1 MRRQIVMRC
10 CLVLTALGA
19 SGCMQTP
26 GDYSPNYSYVSVVS
40 EKNPGR
46 VKKVLVPDAC
56 FAASE
61 TEDVDRDGKPRLPP
75 GCANAFNLQRMAER
89 EGDLVRGRPLSK
101 APGAVSARAVQKYLN
116 KEGSPLA
123 GADEQGGGGQAGGKE
138 TLEQASAPVRKAQ

>member
-1 MRRQIVMRC
+1 MRRPIVMRC
-10 CLVLTALGA
+10 FLILTALGA

-46 VKKVLVPDAC
+46 VKKALVPNSC
-56 FAASE
+56 FGASE
-61 TEDVDRDGKPRLPP
+61 AEDVDRDGKSRLPP

-89 EGDLVRGRPLSK
+89 ESDLVHGRPLGK
-101 APGAVSARAVQKYLN
+101 ASGAVSARAAQKYLN

-123 GADEQGGGGQAGGKE
+123 GADEQGGGGQAGGNE
-138 TLEQASAPVRKAQ
+138 TLEQASSPVRKAQ